1 MAYLCKLNTPLRKTE
16 HLNADGNCVRA
27 KRSIVEI
34 GDLNTLNN
42 CITSC
47 PMIAEHCTYK
57 QQHQHRGCTVN
68 PDECRSLRDVRS
80 AMAHSRKVRETA
92 ANSQLNTSMTRSK
105 ICSQVCQS
113 PVDSSKSLFPLP
125 AQRYQPNIS
134 SPFPATYRLIFAM
147 PVGCFPSFRRKIK
160 KFNKG
165 KAPLSKK
172 EESRNDVSHKN
183 LKPTEE
189 NNHAEEKAETSI
201 KVEQQSGLAQQ
212 RQEGENKAQKTI
224 KKTFEQVAE
233 VHHSAE
239 CAANELVTSSEPTEH
254 IKEIDESHTCETAS
268 PGAIMMEHEDA
279 RETVT
284 TSEIETFCEAS
295 PKTELVKGHMGVRGL
310 AIPQEAEPPYDAPPA
325 EVTVKHEEELQS
337 DSAPPTEEM

>member
-1 MAYLCKLNTPLRKTE
+1 MAWNTHLSCSSKNASYSGQKLLSTFGSGCQCSPLTKCWRSRPLAQGEAIGTCYQPLEKNPIQPFGCLGFPKTASKLHISTGTMAYLCKLNTPLRKTE

-80 AMAHSRKVRETA
+80 AMAHSRKVKETA

-134 SPFPATYRLIFAM
+134 RCASACEPSCTGLPLDIGDTARKRIEQHKICQTNPTRRPRLPYTRKTTKNMPLKPCGPGCMPFYRASLEQYHRSSVACAKKYSNACHLAN
-147 PVGCFPSFRRKIK
+147 VCCAHRR
-160 KFNKG
+160 
-165 KAPLSKK
+165 
-172 EESRNDVSHKN
+172 VSHSCSR
-183 LKPTEE
+183 
-189 NNHAEEKAETSI
+189 H
-201 KVEQQSGLAQQ
+201 G
-212 RQEGENKAQKTI
+212 
-224 KKTFEQVAE
+224 
-233 VHHSAE
+233 
-239 CAANELVTSSEPTEH
+239 C
-254 IKEIDESHTCETAS
+254 
-268 PGAIMMEHEDA
+268 PGVCPCHLF
-279 RETVT
+279 V
-284 TSEIETFCEAS
+284 
-295 PKTELVKGHMGVRGL
+295 
-310 AIPQEAEPPYDAPPA
+310 
-325 EVTVKHEEELQS
+325 
-337 DSAPPTEEM
+337 